1 MDTNLKEMLEYLI
14 IPVILV
20 VLGYI
25 NEKGFEN
32 LISKVF
38 VERYLKPLKPFQSY
52 LVVITGIVLAFISRQ
67 VGIDL
72 VPNLSPYLTSSGDIV
87 TVFSGVLIAVISMAM
102 HKSTTKL
109 PTG

>member
-14 IPVILV
+14 VPVILV

-32 LISKVF
+32 LVSKVF
-38 VERYLKPLKPFQSY
+38 VERYLKALKPWQPY
-52 LVVITGIVLAFISRQ
+52 LVVVTGIVLSYVSRL
-67 VGIDL
+67 VGMNL
-72 VPNLSPYLTSSGDIV
+72 VPDLSPYLTAGGDVV
-87 TVFSGVLIAVISMAM
+87 TVFTGVLIAVISMAM